1 MNAEQ
6 FRDIFYVLHNIDK
19 ADLEAAGVIT
29 IGANGGSD
37 WNRFNSDIGT
47 FVIKLRQENLEA
59 LWRLVQSRLPVKM
72 ARKVV
77 GELIRSIERGTA
89 PLSVLEDARDLI
101 VDLSSVP
108 SCIEA
113 DIQFELNSALEFGDT
128 ARAERMQRL
137 MDHMKARRL

>member
-6 FRDIFYVLHNIDK
+6 FRDIFYVLHNIDQS
-19 ADLEAAGVIT
+19 DLEAAGVIT
-29 IGANGGSD
+29 IGAKGGSD
-37 WNRFNSDIGT
+37 WTRFNNDVGT

-59 LWRLVQSRLPVKM
+59 LWRLVQKRLPVKM
-72 ARKVV
+72 ARKIV

-108 SCIEA
+108 SSIET

-128 ARAERMQRL
+128 ARAERMQRI